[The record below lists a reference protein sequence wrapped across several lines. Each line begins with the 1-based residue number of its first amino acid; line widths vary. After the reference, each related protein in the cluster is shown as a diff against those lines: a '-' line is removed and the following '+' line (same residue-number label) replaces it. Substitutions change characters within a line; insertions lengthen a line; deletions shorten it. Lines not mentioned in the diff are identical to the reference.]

1 MSVSVPVPPSQQHH
15 EMDHPLHQR
24 RDQQR
29 ERPGSEAASA
39 TALNAPLISAGRA
52 TPAGAAALERLR
64 DWPGD
69 HQVAVGLSGGVDSS
83 LTAALLVA
91 AGWQVEGLTLWL
103 MSGKGA
109 CCAEGLVDAAGI
121 CEQLGVPHHVVDSR
135 ERFQAEIVNFLVEG
149 YGAGITPLPCS
160 RCNREVKFGP
170 MLAWAEAERGIGR
183 IATGH
188 YARVR
193 HAAAGA
199 SLPVPGDAIGRHQ
212 LLRGLDAHKDQSY
225 FLYDLPQ
232 EILGRLVFPLGELTK
247 SDTRAEAARLGLR
260 TAAKPESQDLCLADH
275 HGSMKAFLDAYLPPR
290 PGEIVLSDGTL
301 LGHHDGL
308 EHFTIG
314 QRKGLGVAWSE
325 PLHVV
330 RLDGALNRVVVA
342 PRAQAARQRCEV
354 GAVNWLSMAAPQAP
368 IAVMAQ
374 VRYRS
379 EPEPALLTPLSP
391 NATDQSAGRPHRC
404 RLEFAEPQF
413 SITPGQAAVFYAG
426 EVLLGGGLIGETYS

>member
-1 MSVSVPVPPSQQHH
+1 V
-15 EMDHPLHQR
+15 
-24 RDQQR
+24 
-29 ERPGSEAASA
+29 
-39 TALNAPLISAGRA
+39 
-52 TPAGAAALERLR
+52 LEQLR
-64 DWPGD
+64 SWPGE
-69 HQVAVGLSGGVDSS
+69 HRVAVGLSGGVDSS
-83 LTAALLVA
+83 LTAALLVE

-121 CEQLGVPHHVVDSR
+121 CEQLGVPHHVVDFR
-135 ERFQAEIVNFLVEG
+135 EHFNQQIVDFLVQG
-149 YGAGITPLPCS
+149 YGDGITPLPCS

-170 MLAWAEAERGIGR
+170 MLRWAEKERGIAR

-193 HAAAGA
+193 HGEH
-199 SLPVPGDAIGRHQ
+199 SSNGRHQ

-232 EILGRLVFPLGELTK
+232 QVLGRLVFPLGEMTK
-247 SDTRAEAARLGLR
+247 PDTRAEAARHGLR
-260 TAAKPESQDLCLADH
+260 TAQKPESQDLCLADH

-290 PGEIVLSDGTL
+290 AGEIVLTDGTVV
-301 LGHHDGL
+301 GSHDGI

-330 RLDGALNRVVVA
+330 RLDAAMNRVVVA
-342 PRAQAARQRCEV
+342 PRAEAARAAAVV
-354 GAVNWLSMAAPQAP
+354 GAVNWVSIAPSSEAFE
-368 IAVMAQ
+368 VDVQ

-379 EPEPALLTPLSP
+379 APVKALLSPLP
-391 NATDQSAGRPHRC
+391 ATDADAAAGRPHRC
-404 RLEFAEPQF
+404 RLQFAEKQF
-413 SITPGQAAVFYAG
+413 SITPGQAAVFYAD
-426 EVLLGGGLIGETYS
+426 ELVLGGGLIQPDPQSDHQ

>member
-1 MSVSVPVPPSQQHH
+1 M
-15 EMDHPLHQR
+15 
-24 RDQQR
+24 
-29 ERPGSEAASA
+29 
-39 TALNAPLISAGRA
+39 
-52 TPAGAAALERLR
+52 
-64 DWPGD
+64 
-69 HQVAVGLSGGVDSS
+69 AVGLSGGVDSS
-83 LTAALLVA
+83 LTAALLVE

-121 CEQLGVPHHVVDSR
+121 CEQLAVPHHVVDFR
-135 ERFQAEIVNFLVEG
+135 EHFKAQIVDFLVQG
-149 YGAGITPLPCS
+149 YGAGVTPLPCS
-160 RCNREVKFGP
+160 RCNREVKFAP
-170 MLAWAEAERGIGR
+170 MLGWAAEQRGIDR

-193 HAAAGA
+193 HG
-199 SLPVPGDAIGRHQ
+199 SVSDNGRHQ
-212 LLRGLDAHKDQSY
+212 LLRGLDPRKDQSY

-232 EILGRLVFPLGELTK
+232 EVLGRLVFPLGELTK
-247 SDTRAEAARLGLR
+247 ADTRAEAERHGLR
-260 TAAKPESQDLCLADH
+260 TAHKPESQDLCLADH

-290 PGEIVLSDGTL
+290 QGEIVLGDGRVV
-301 LGHHDGL
+301 GQHDGI

-330 RLDGALNRVVVA
+330 RLDAAMNRVVVA
-342 PRAQAARQRCEV
+342 PRSEAARREAVV
-354 GAVNWLSMAAPQAP
+354 GAVNWVSMAAPEQP
-368 IAVMAQ
+368 LELSVQ

-379 EPEPALLTPLSP
+379 GPERALLTPLP
-391 NATDQSAGRPHRC
+391 PTAADAAADRPYRC

-426 EVLLGGGLIGETYS
+426 DAVLGGGLIQPDSPLPHQ

>member
-1 MSVSVPVPPSQQHH
+1 MMVTIQCLSSLLVVSPASSAVPQ
-15 EMDHPLHQR
+15 
-24 RDQQR
+24 
-29 ERPGSEAASA
+29 A
-39 TALNAPLISAGRA
+39 A

-64 DWPGD
+64 CWPGE
-69 HQVAVGLSGGVDSS
+69 HRLAVGLSGGVDSS
-83 LTAALLVA
+83 LTAALLVE

-121 CEQLGVPHHVVDSR
+121 CEQLGVPHHVVDFR
-135 ERFQAEIVNFLVEG
+135 EHFQEQIVDFLVQG
-149 YGAGITPLPCS
+149 YGDGVTPLPCS

-170 MLAWAEAERGIGR
+170 MLDWAAKERGIER

-193 HAAAGA
+193 HGEQ
-199 SLPVPGDAIGRHQ
+199 SDNGRHQ
-212 LLRGLDAHKDQSY
+212 LLRGLDSRKDQSY

-232 EILGRLVFPLGELTK
+232 DVLGRLVFPLGELTK
-247 SDTRAEAARLGLR
+247 TDTRLEAARHGLR
-260 TAAKPESQDLCLADH
+260 TATKPESQDLCLADH

-290 PGEIVLSDGTL
+290 AGEIVLADGTVV
-301 LGHHDGL
+301 GEHDGI

-330 RLDGALNRVVVA
+330 RLDAAMNRVVVA
-342 PRAQAARQRCEV
+342 PRAEAARCDCTV
-354 GAVNWLSMAAPQAP
+354 GAVNWVSLAPPQEP
-368 IAVMAQ
+368 IAVEVQ

-379 EPEPALLTPLSP
+379 GAVAAQLTPLP
-391 NATDQSAGRPHRC
+391 ATEADHAAGRPHRC
-404 RLEFAEPQF
+404 RLEFAEEQF

-426 EVLLGGGLIGETYS
+426 DRVLGGGLIQRDLAA

>member
-1 MSVSVPVPPSQQHH
+1 MSVRVPATPSQR
-15 EMDHPLHQR
+15 EPMLDHSPDQALDQPRTPQR
-24 RDQQR
+24 Q
-29 ERPGSEAASA
+29 PAGSA
-39 TALNAPLISAGRA
+39 TL
-52 TPAGAAALERLR
+52 AGAAAVERLR
-64 DWPGD
+64 AWPGG
-69 HQVAVGLSGGVDSS
+69 HRVAVGLSGGVDSS

-135 ERFQAEIVNFLVEG
+135 ERFHAEIVNFLVEG
-149 YGAGITPLPCS
+149 YAAGVTPLPCS

-170 MLAWAEAERGIGR
+170 MLAWAKAELGFER

-193 HAAAGA
+193 HAEAGE
-199 SLPVPGDAIGRHQ
+199 SLPVPGDASGRHQ
-212 LLRGLDAHKDQSY
+212 LLRGLDANKDQSY

-232 EILGRLVFPLGELTK
+232 ESLGRLVFPLGELTK
-247 SDTRAEAARLGLR
+247 ADTRAEASRLGLR
-260 TAAKPESQDLCLADH
+260 TAQKPESQDLCLADH
-275 HGSMKAFLDAYLPPR
+275 HGSMKAFLDAYLAPR
-290 PGEIVLSDGTL
+290 PGQIVLADGTVV
-301 LGHHDGL
+301 GQHDGL

-342 PRAQAARQRCEV
+342 PRSQAARQHCEV
-354 GAVNWLSMAAPQAP
+354 GAVNWLSMAAPTAA
-368 IAVMAQ
+368 IEVLAQ

-379 EPEPALLTPLSP
+379 QPELALLTPLPASP
-391 NATDQSAGRPHRC
+391 ADQAAGRPHRC

-426 EVLLGGGLIGETYS
+426 DVLLGGGLISSAV

>member
-1 MSVSVPVPPSQQHH
+1 LARFSAIPA
-15 EMDHPLHQR
+15 
-24 RDQQR
+24 
-29 ERPGSEAASA
+29 AASPSVAA
-39 TALNAPLISAGRA
+39 TL
-52 TPAGAAALERLR
+52 AGAAALERLQA
-64 DWPGD
+64 WPGE
-69 HQVAVGLSGGVDSS
+69 HRVVVGLSGGVDSS
-83 LTAALLVA
+83 LTAALLVE

-121 CEQLGVPHHVVDSR
+121 CEQLGVEHHVVDFR
-135 ERFQAEIVNFLVEG
+135 EHFKEQIVDFLVQG
-149 YGAGITPLPCS
+149 YGDGITPLPCS

-170 MLAWAEAERGIGR
+170 MLRWAAEERGIER

-193 HAAAGA
+193 H
-199 SLPVPGDAIGRHQ
+199 SEQSDNGRHQ
-212 LLRGLDAHKDQSY
+212 LLRGLDARKDQSY

-232 EILGRLVFPLGELTK
+232 QALGRLVFPLGELTK
-247 SDTRAEAARLGLR
+247 PDTRAEAERHGLR
-260 TAAKPESQDLCLADH
+260 TAQKPESQDLCLADH

-290 PGEIVLSDGTL
+290 AGEIVLNDGRVV
-301 LGHHDGL
+301 GQHDGI

-330 RLDGALNRVVVA
+330 RLDGAMNQVVVA
-342 PRAQAARQRCEV
+342 PRRDAARGDCVV
-354 GAVNWLSMAAPQAP
+354 GAVNWVSIAPPEEP
-368 IAVMAQ
+368 IDVEVQ

-379 EPEPALLTPLSP
+379 GAVPARLTPLQ
-391 NATDQSAGRPHRC
+391 ATEADVAVDRPHRC
-404 RLEFAEPQF
+404 RLEFAEEQF

-426 EVLLGGGLIGETYS
+426 EMVLGGGLIQA

>member
-1 MSVSVPVPPSQQHH
+1 MARFSAIPA
-15 EMDHPLHQR
+15 
-24 RDQQR
+24 
-29 ERPGSEAASA
+29 AASPSVA
-39 TALNAPLISAGRA
+39 A
-52 TPAGAAALERLR
+52 TPAGAAALERLQA
-64 DWPGD
+64 WPGE
-69 HQVAVGLSGGVDSS
+69 HQVVVGLSGGVDSS
-83 LTAALLVA
+83 LTAALLVE

-121 CEQLGVPHHVVDSR
+121 CEQLGVEHHVVDFR
-135 ERFQAEIVNFLVEG
+135 EHFKEQIVDFLVQG
-149 YGAGITPLPCS
+149 YGDGITPLPCS

-170 MLAWAEAERGIGR
+170 MLSWAAEERGIER

-193 HAAAGA
+193 HGEQ
-199 SLPVPGDAIGRHQ
+199 SDNGRHQ
-212 LLRGLDAHKDQSY
+212 LLRGLDARKDQSY

-232 EILGRLVFPLGELTK
+232 QALGRLVFPLGELTK
-247 SDTRAEAARLGLR
+247 PDTRAEAERHGLR
-260 TAAKPESQDLCLADH
+260 TAQKPESQDLCLADH

-290 PGEIVLSDGTL
+290 AGEIVLNDGRVV
-301 LGHHDGL
+301 GQHDGI

-330 RLDGALNRVVVA
+330 RLDGAMNQVVVA
-342 PRAQAARQRCEV
+342 PRRDAARGDCVV
-354 GAVNWLSMAAPQAP
+354 GAVNWVSIAPPEEP
-368 IAVMAQ
+368 IDVEVQ

-379 EPEPALLTPLSP
+379 GAVPARLMPLP
-391 NATDQSAGRPHRC
+391 ATEADVAADRPHRC
-404 RLEFAEPQF
+404 RLEFAEEQF

-426 EVLLGGGLIGETYS
+426 EMVLGGGLIQA